1 MELCCWCKYADL
13 FFWFI
18 LRRLNVTQA
27 SLVNWPFYLNLF
39 YTFMTRKKRTI
50 KFTVIVFRDQSSF
63 IAKRGMK
70 DFFFRGGVGG
80 HMISGG
86 TKGNQSSTTEYKGR
100 TLKKNWL
107 PFMPMG
113 GGERRKENHKIIIY
127 RNSTH
132 FLPHLAPPPQAT
144 KNGRSKRSRGPTV
157 ERITLTLTDIGYLL
171 LLYHTF

>member
-70 DFFFRGGVGG
+70 DFSFQGRGWGS
-80 HMISGG
+80 HDFGG

-100 TLKKNWL
+100 TLKKIDCHLCQW
-107 PFMPMG
+107 G
-113 GGERRKENHKIIIY
+113 GRG
-127 RNSTH
+127 
-132 FLPHLAPPPQAT
+132 
-144 KNGRSKRSRGPTV
+144 KRES
-157 ERITLTLTDIGYLL
+157 
-171 LLYHTF
+171 

>member
-1 MELCCWCKYADL
+1 MQKMELCCWCKYADL

-86 TKGNQSSTTEYKGR
+86 TKGNRSSTTEYKGR
-100 TLKKNWL
+100 TLKKN
-107 PFMPMG
+107 
-113 GGERRKENHKIIIY
+113 
-127 RNSTH
+127 
-132 FLPHLAPPPQAT
+132 
-144 KNGRSKRSRGPTV
+144 
-157 ERITLTLTDIGYLL
+157 
-171 LLYHTF
+171 